1 MGKYKRLS
9 GQASLAAIGQ
19 WLRQKGIWEHVE
31 RQVIIPQ
38 KVLRHKASDK
48 LLDALMNI
56 LAGGHGLVE
65 VNTRVKGDEGLQRA
79 FGRSGCAE
87 QSVISDT
94 LNACTNQTVD
104 QMRQALQGI
113 YQAHSQGYRH
123 NYRQQ
128 LQVLDADMSGL
139 PAGRQGEGVSKG
151 YFPSVKNRRGRQLGR
166 VVASLYDEIV
176 VESLYDGKRQ
186 LDRSLS
192 ELLGA
197 AEGVLDLN
205 IAKRQRTLVRV
216 DAGGGTDEDINWL
229 LRRGY
234 QIMLKVKHYRRS
246 AKLCRSVGTW
256 YADPKVEGRQVG
268 WVESPYPY
276 AKPTRQLGIRN
287 RKRNG
292 HWTYHVVVF
301 TLTDDELFWL
311 AHQPM
316 RQQPTSEQLLFAA
329 LHAYDLRSG
338 SVETS
343 NKGSKQGLGLT
354 KRNKRRFA
362 AQYMLVLLAQLAYNL
377 ITWTRTRLAQVD
389 KHLAGFG
396 CLRMVRD
403 VFHVPGQIQLDAQGH
418 VLQITL
424 CAAHPFAWAVVQAL
438 AHHDLSLILGQI

>member
-9 GQASLAAIGQ
+9 PQASLAAVGQ
-19 WLRQKGIWEHVE
+19 WMREQGIWQYIEE
-31 RQVIIPQ
+31 QVVIPQ
-38 KVLRHKASDK
+38 KVLRYRPTDK

-65 VNTRVKGDEGLQRA
+65 VNTRVKSDEGLQRA
-79 FGRSGCAE
+79 FGRGGCAE

-94 LNACTNQTVD
+94 LNACTRETVS
-104 QMRQALQGI
+104 QMQQALHEV
-113 YQAHSQGYRH
+113 YQAHSQAYRH
-123 NYRQQ
+123 NYSAQ

-151 YFPSVKNRRGRQLGR
+151 YFPAAKNRRGRQLGR

-176 VESLYDGKRQ
+176 VEGLYDGKRQ

-192 ELLGA
+192 ELLEA
-197 AEGVLDLN
+197 AETVLDLTS
-205 IAKRQRTLVRV
+205 AKRRRTLVRV

-234 QIMLKVKHYRRS
+234 QIMLKVKHYRRC
-246 AKLCRSVGTW
+246 AKLCRSVRTW

-268 WVESPYPY
+268 WVESPHPY
-276 AKPTRQLGIRN
+276 AKPTRQLGIRS

-292 HWTYHVVVF
+292 HWTYHVVAF
-301 TLTDDELFWL
+301 SLTDEQLFWL
-311 AHQPM
+311 AHQPL
-316 RQQPTSEQLLFAA
+316 RTCPTAQQILFAA

-338 SVETS
+338 GVETS

-377 ITWTRTRLAQVD
+377 ITWTRTRLTQLD
-389 KHLAGFG
+389 KQFAGFG

-403 VFHVPGQIQLDAQGH
+403 VFHIPGQIQLDAQGR

-424 CAAHPFAWAVVQAL
+424 CAAHPLARAVAQAL
-438 AHHDLSLILGQI
+438 ARHDLPLILGQI